1 MDTKL
6 KSVSVRPAAA
16 FLCFVLGITIL
27 FSSAAAL
34 FAGLSNGYM
43 DELKD
48 ALKSD
53 YQDTA
58 PFRRYISN
66 QLDFYL
72 RGAAQEDAQ
81 KLFDQANDPNLLY
94 TVEGT
99 EHWDNGYTLTPDGE
113 LPEGYNF
120 LLYFDGEKVTIK
132 KDGEILDVYGNGL
145 YRPEEDD
152 WYLPG
157 YRNLSLEAFLDT
169 SWDIAA
175 EYDIII
181 SDPQS
186 TLAPAAGETEAS
198 AVVVTPAPSPSEY
211 ELFTQTAPADAVP
224 APEAE
229 PQEPKTNDEPVTV
242 CLAAASDPVYWTGAG
257 SNDLYYLARNLHEQ
271 HKVLLALMVIPV
283 AGLALLVLYI
293 VMRKSKAR
301 ADQVIAWG
309 TGKIWLEVKLLLLIP
324 LIAICV
330 WAFVGVFTFLA
341 NKWFYEELFFAFPAF
356 WCCYLYVNDLR
367 YNGTGVFRNTLC
379 GTFVRLFRAGD
390 LRRPVQRRMVRR
402 AAWQLGLAV
411 PFFLFCAAQVP
422 YLYHTRFYYGLGPI
436 LLAFVCIV
444 ALALIAGQVLLVRRT
459 RQEADD
465 LGTLLERIQAA
476 RAGRLD
482 QASPLPADSD
492 LREAADALDGIEAG
506 MRAAVE
512 QQTRSERMKVELIS
526 NVSHDLKTPLT
537 SIISYAELLSQEEDL
552 PDHVKD
558 YIRIL
563 NEKAGRLSAMVKDV
577 FEVSKAASGNL
588 PVKRERLD
596 LGKLLRQ
603 TLADMAEAV
612 EHSGLSLKTQI
623 PASPVPVTADG
634 DRLYRVFQNL
644 IQNALQYALP
654 GSRVYLTL
662 TLERDKAVTTVKNIS
677 RDELPAGV
685 DFTERFVR
693 GDESRT
699 DGGSGLGLSIAR
711 TFTEACGGLFRVEV
725 DADLFTAAVTL
736 PLAEPGDTE
745 ENSK

>member
-1 MDTKL
+1 M
-6 KSVSVRPAAA
+6 RPAAA
-16 FLCFVLGITIL
+16 FVCFALGITL
-27 FSSAAAL
+27 LLSCAAAL
-34 FAGLSNGYM
+34 FAGLTNGYM
-43 DELKD
+43 GELKD

-72 RGAAQEDAQ
+72 RGAAQEEPQ
-81 KLFDQANDPNLLY
+81 EHFDLENDPNLLY
-94 TVEGT
+94 TVDGT

-120 LLYFDGEKVTIK
+120 LLYFDGEKVTLQ
-132 KDGEILDVYGNGL
+132 KDGVTLDVYGDGF

-169 SWDIAA
+169 GWDIAA

-181 SDPQS
+181 STPQS
-186 TLAPAAGETEAS
+186 TMAPAEGEDAAA
-198 AVVVTPAPSPSEY
+198 AVAVTPIPSPAEG
-211 ELFTQTAPADAVP
+211 ELFTQGESGSAAP

-229 PQEPKTNDEPVTV
+229 TQEPDTPDQGTVTV
-242 CLAAASDPVYWTGAG
+242 CLAAAADPVYWTGAG
-257 SNDLYYLARNLHEQ
+257 SNGLYYLARDLQDQ
-271 HKVLLALMVIPV
+271 HRVLLALMAIPI
-283 AGLALLVLYI
+283 AGLALLILYI

-309 TGKIWLEVKLLLLIP
+309 TGKIWLEVKILLLFP

-330 WAFVGVFTFLA
+330 WAFVGVFTLLA
-341 NKWFYEELFFAFPAF
+341 NQWFYEELFFAFPAL
-356 WCCYLYVNDLR
+356 WCCYLYINDLR
-367 YNGTGVFRNTLC
+367 YNGAGVFRNTLC
-379 GTFVRLFRAGD
+379 GAFVRLFRAGD
-390 LRRPVQRRMVRR
+390 LRRPVQRRMLRR
-402 AAWQLGLAV
+402 AAWQFGLAV
-411 PFFLFCAAQVP
+411 PFFIFCAAQVP
-422 YLYHTRFYYGLGPI
+422 YLYHVRFYSGLGPI
-436 LLAFVCIV
+436 VLAFVCIV
-444 ALALIAGQVLLVRRT
+444 AAALIAGQVLLVRRS

-482 QASPLPADSD
+482 QASPLPQDSD

-506 MRAAVE
+506 MRSAVE

-537 SIISYAELLSQEEDL
+537 SIISYAELLSQEEGL
-552 PDHVKD
+552 PDHVRD

-563 NEKAGRLSAMVKDV
+563 SEKAGRLNAMVKDV

-588 PVKRERLD
+588 PVKWERLD

-612 EHSGLSLKTQI
+612 EQSGLSLKTQI

-662 TLERDKAVTTVKNIS
+662 TLEGGKAVTTVKNIS

-725 DADLFTAAVTL
+725 DADLFTAAVIL
-736 PLAEPGDTE
+736 PLAEPGDTG
-745 ENSK
+745 ENPK